1 MYCLYWKLLSTL
13 SVIFFPCSHTHTHT
27 RYILLLNHC
36 LFISLTTLYFTVTLP
51 SSFSLFYNLTL
62 LLRILFVHTYDYTSS
77 NLSLPSL
84 PLPLPL
90 PSTSLLN
97 FLYPFLFSIT
107 WLFFFPFYLCKFDI
121 ISSIQSIFFL
131 HKNCEYSLSLSLLS
145 FSEFLFF
152 FITLIKT
159 DGFFLMCFV
168 IAFFFFFNFPL

>member
-1 MYCLYWKLLSTL
+1 MAKCGAIHGIINSNCVLSIL
-13 SVIFFPCSHTHTHT
+13 KYIESSFQHWVSFSFHAHTHT

-131 HKNCEYSLSLSLLS
+131 HKNCEYSLSLST
-145 FSEFLFF
+145 FF
-152 FITLIKT
+152 
-159 DGFFLMCFV
+159 
-168 IAFFFFFNFPL
+168 